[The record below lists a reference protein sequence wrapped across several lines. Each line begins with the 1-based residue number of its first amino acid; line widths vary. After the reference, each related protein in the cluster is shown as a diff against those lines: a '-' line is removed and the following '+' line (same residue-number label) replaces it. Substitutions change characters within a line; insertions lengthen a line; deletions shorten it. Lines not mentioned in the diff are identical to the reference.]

1 MGKKIVYETST
12 GQEYDLAYGSVR
24 IAVSPSM
31 IGSMKNASAKA
42 EELMKKLSDITPEEI
57 VPAEAEMRSLLNEA
71 FGTDICT
78 PAFGSD
84 SMFTVTKSGKYL
96 FEEFFDAFMPEL
108 EKDIRAMQI
117 KTPELRSEVKKY
129 ISSPVK
135 PIAGLSQPYSGGL
148 PDVSRLS
155 PEQKKQL
162 AMQLLSQ
169 Q

>member
-31 IGSMKNASAKA
+31 IGSMKNASVKA

-57 VPAEAEMRSLLNEA
+57 APAEAEMRSLLNEA

-117 KTPELRSEVKKY
+117 KTPELRPEVKKY